1 MGIEEGGAEV
11 TCEENLRR
19 SRSSFDTEGSFI
31 AERYRG
37 TEAETP
43 CILDGNGGTGILV
56 SSVCDLYVPREE
68 EERTA
73 FAVEGRLGVFMDD
86 RIGEGRSGWDFLCPG
101 R

>member
-1 MGIEEGGAEV
+1 MGIEEGGVDV

-19 SRSSFDTEGSFI
+19 SRSSLDIEGSFI
-31 AERYRG
+31 ADRCRG
-37 TEAETP
+37 TGAETP

-56 SSVCDLYVPREE
+56 SSVCDLNVPRE